1 MGRPWL
7 VAVWAGL
14 AAVFAALLSVASGL
28 AVSAVPPSWH
38 WAHDW
43 VLLFGVTA
51 GLVLA
56 VVAVAVVQAR
66 SPGSGEQPGGPTV
79 RVGKI
84 RADTVIIINPAP
96 SITSPAPSITSPAPS
111 ITSPAPSITSPA
123 PSITSPAP
131 SITSPAPS
139 LDELIVATPPAPEP
153 KRPPAAEPA
162 GSKREKLTA
171 YAPHWLIER
180 LRNAVVALQRMSGAE
195 TDVPATLSELCQTA
209 CLREVQ
215 RLEVQYNDGAPFP
228 VRAKRKL
235 RTGPPIQ

>member
-14 AAVFAALLSVASGL
+14 GAMLAALLSVVSGL
-28 AVSAVPPSWH
+28 AVNAVPPSWH
-38 WAHDW
+38 WAHNW
-43 VLLFGVTA
+43 VLLLGVTA

-56 VVAVAVVQAR
+56 AVAVAVIQAR
-66 SPGSGEQPGGPTV
+66 STGSGEQPGGPTV

-84 RADTVIIINPAP
+84 HADTVIISVAAPAVPAP
-96 SITSPAPSITSPAPS
+96 AQLVTTPAQLITTPAQLITAPSQP
-111 ITSPAPSITSPA
+111 
-123 PSITSPAP
+123 
-131 SITSPAPS
+131 
-139 LDELIVATPPAPEP
+139 LDELIGATPPAPEP

-180 LRNAVVALQRMSGAE
+180 LRNAVVALQRMAGAE
-195 TDVPATLSELCQTA
+195 ADAPATLSELCQTA

-215 RLEVQYNDGAPFP
+215 RLEAQYNDGAPFP
-228 VRAKRKL
+228 ARAKRKL